1 MSNLQF
7 ACNVC
12 NVRCDTENVLRLH
25 EQGKKHRL
33 KCLSLQKSNSVSHIH
48 QPLKV
53 SLPVLTTPESSPKDL
68 SWDMCKPSSRALKN
82 STPDHES
89 PVNMVSIDS
98 NSKYFNADM
107 KQKFLLPDG
116 SLFCSSCDVKMNSWE
131 QLAAH
136 IGGRKHQSKSNVN
149 TIDSKNLETT
159 NTLLDGDDSK
169 SIFYRCEDCEA
180 IVFRSAMQEHLNSE
194 EHKLGTAK
202 IHGSSVIGFDYIL
215 PLREYR
221 RSCQEVLCP
230 VWPSVKFTDAEAN
243 LLLEAAKNDDDC
255 ILLLSSCDGRSRVG
269 LHLANALLI
278 ANRNFPPSNNFGSS
292 LKPSTST
299 TPTDITCVLWIAPE
313 TPMTTATN
321 RSHST
326 FTFQPGGEKSSTGRP
341 LIFAYPPFDPSVL
354 SETDIVRT
362 NSGGFITH
370 LAWLLMQQKFLC
382 GIIIEDV
389 KIVSKDVEFCQ
400 LLTCF
405 LKVYSR
411 QVNRGRIICFNE
423 SKVEPGSIFSSFAQY
438 E

>member
-25 EQGKKHRL
+25 EQGKRHRL
-33 KCLSLQKSNSVSHIH
+33 KCLSLQKSNS
-48 QPLKV
+48 
-53 SLPVLTTPESSPKDL
+53 
-68 SWDMCKPSSRALKN
+68 
-82 STPDHES
+82 
-89 PVNMVSIDS
+89 
-98 NSKYFNADM
+98 
-107 KQKFLLPDG
+107 
-116 SLFCSSCDVKMNSWE
+116 
-131 QLAAH
+131 
-136 IGGRKHQSKSNVN
+136 
-149 TIDSKNLETT
+149 
-159 NTLLDGDDSK
+159 TLLGGGDSM
-169 SIFYRCEDCEA
+169 SIFYRCEHCEA
-180 IVFRSAMQEHLNSE
+180 IVFSSAMQEHLNSE
-194 EHKLGTAK
+194 EHKLGIAK
-202 IHGSSVIGFDYIL
+202 IHGSSVIGFDHIL

-243 LLLEAAKNDDDC
+243 LLMEAAKNDDDC

-278 ANRNFPPSNNFGSS
+278 ANRHFPPSNNFGSA

-313 TPMTTATN
+313 KPMTTATN
-321 RSHST
+321 RST
-326 FTFQPGGEKSSTGRP
+326 FIFQPGGEKSSTGRP

-389 KIVSKDVEFCQ
+389 EIVSKDVEFCQ

-411 QVNRGRIICFNE
+411 QANRGRIICFNE